1 MTFKIIEIN
10 KTLKFKQEQVWSIV
24 GKIDRFDWVPGIDS
38 ITLEGNYRIFTL
50 KPMGKIKEEIITK
63 DDKDFKL
70 VYTAISSPVP
80 LKHHLA
86 TIHLVKYQNGCNF
99 SWKTEIDPPSVGLL
113 ILQSMEESFAMLN
126 DILNKEFIF

>member
-10 KTLKFKQEQVWSIV
+10 KTLEFKQEQVWSIV
-24 GKIDRFDWVPGIDS
+24 GSIDRFDWVPGIDS
-38 ITLEGNYRIFTL
+38 ITLEGNCRIFTL

-70 VYTAISSPVP
+70 VYTAVSSPVP

-86 TIHLVKYQNGCNF
+86 TIHLVKYKNGCNF

-113 ILQSMEESFAMLN
+113 ILQSMELCC
-126 DILNKEFIF
+126 